1 MNTGKF
7 VVLIPLVIF
16 INLLFSDIGI
26 SQTKR
31 ADETFFLSGMIK
43 DVSWDHKSIVV
54 NDKKFFISHDTKIVD
69 QKGNILKL
77 EDIKNNSEVAIDVIP
92 HPDGFIIK
100 KIVLI
105 TERGV

>member
-7 VVLIPLVIF
+7 VVLIPLVLC

-31 ADETFFLSGMIK
+31 AGETISLSGLIK

-69 QKGNILKL
+69 QKGNKLKL
-77 EDIKNNSEVAIDVIP
+77 EDIKNNSDVAIDAIP
-92 HPDGFIIK
+92 HPNGFIIK
-100 KIVLI
+100 EIVLI
-105 TERGV
+105 TDRGV